1 VVATAVVLGSV
12 VLGSVMIVVGATV
25 VVGGKL
31 VVEVGRVDGLVE
43 GSTLVVVVVALGMM
57 SDTTLS
63 RFARA
68 PATGICSATTLGA
81 PARGCSTTCDLRC
94 AWLSAVMAS
103 GTGFPTTGGTV
114 VVAVVPPP
122 PPLRRAMSTMAARR
136 STATI
141 PTTM

>member
-1 VVATAVVLGSV
+1 MVATAVVLGSV

-25 VVGGKL
+25 VVGCKL
-31 VVEVGRVDGLVE
+31 VVVFGRVDGLVE
-43 GSTLVVVVVALGMM
+43 GSTLVVVVVELGMM

-63 RFARA
+63 RFTRA

-81 PARGCSTTCDLRC
+81 PGRGCSTTSDLRW

-114 VVAVVPPP
+114 SVAVLPPP
-122 PPLRRAMSTMAARR
+122 PPLRRAMSTMAATT
-136 STATI
+136 SNATI
-141 PTTM
+141 AMTM